1 MSNASDAFDVVVIGS
16 GPGGYVAAIRC
27 AQLGLSTACVERENL
42 GGICL
47 NWGCIPTKALLRSAE
62 VLDTFQHAKEFGII
76 AGDVRPDF
84 PAMIQRSRAIAD
96 KVSKGVGFL
105 FRKNKIAHLQG
116 TATLLARKG
125 PPQGFPRAREARGPS
140 SALDRSPS
148 VAWQPH
154 KVQIEAGSERKVIE
168 AKHVILA
175 TGARAK
181 SLPGVELDGT
191 RIIEYRKAM
200 TLPEQPRSLVVLGA
214 GAIGVEFA
222 SFYRSLGSEVTIVEF
237 LPRIVPNEDPEIS
250 RELSRAFEKK
260 GIRLLAGHKL
270 TAAKNTGDR
279 VAITVEP
286 VAGGGPQSLE
296 ADVLLVAVGIAANT
310 ENLGLE
316 AHGVALERGFIK
328 VDAENRCG
336 DGLWA
341 IGDVAGRGL
350 AHVASA
356 EGVFVAEKLAGVH
369 APEIHYDA
377 IPSCTY
383 CHPEI
388 ASVGLTEEKARAQDI
403 PIKVGKMPFRALA
416 KATAAGDP
424 NGFVKVIWHAETG
437 ALVGAHLIG
446 PAVTDLIAE
455 FTLAKTTEVNAE
467 SLAYTIHAHPTFA
480 EALRIATE
488 DALGHAVDL

>member
-1 MSNASDAFDVVVIGS
+1 MSDTYDVVVIGS

-27 AQLGLSTACVERENL
+27 AQLGLKTACVERENL

-62 VLDTFQHAKEFGII
+62 LLETMHRAKEFGII
-76 AGDVRPDF
+76 AGDIRPDF

-105 FRKNKIAHLQG
+105 FRKNKIAHLAG
-116 TATLLARKG
+116 TATLL
-125 PPQGFPRAREARGPS
+125 PRTGAWKPHRIQIAAAGGS
-140 SALDRSPS
+140 S
-148 VAWQPH
+148 V
-154 KVQIEAGSERKVIE
+154 VET
-168 AKHVILA
+168 KHVILA
-175 TGARAK
+175 TGARAR
-181 SLPGVELDGT
+181 SLPGIAIDGE

-200 TLPEQPRSLVVLGA
+200 TLPTQPRSMVVLGA

-222 SFYRSLGSEVTIVEF
+222 SFYRALGVEVTIVEF

-250 RELSRAFEKK
+250 KELTRAFERR
-260 GIRLLAGHKL
+260 GFQLLAGHKL
-270 TAAKNTGDR
+270 TSANNAGDR
-279 VAITVEP
+279 VEMTVEP
-286 VAGGGPQSLE
+286 SAGGE
-296 ADVLLVAVGIAANT
+296 ARALTADILLVAVGVAANT

-316 AHGVALERGFIK
+316 AHGVALDRGFIK

-341 IGDVAGRGL
+341 IGDVIGRGL

-356 EGVFVAEKLAGVH
+356 EGVFVAEKIAGAH
-369 APEIHYDA
+369 APEVRYDA
-377 IPSCTY
+377 IPACTY

-388 ASVGLTEEKARAQDI
+388 ASVGLTEEKARAQNI
-403 PIKVGKMPFRALA
+403 PIKVGRMPFRALA

-437 ALVGAHLIG
+437 ALVGAHMIG

>member
-1 MSNASDAFDVVVIGS
+1 MPDAYDVVVIGS

-27 AQLGLSTACVERENL
+27 AQLGLRTACVERENL

-62 VLDTFQHAKEFGII
+62 VLETFHRAKEFGII
-76 AGDVRPDF
+76 AGDARPDF
-84 PAMIQRSRAIAD
+84 AAMVQRSRGIAD

-105 FRKNKIAHLQG
+105 FKKNKIAHLAG
-116 TATLLARKG
+116 TATLLPRKG
-125 PPQGFPRAREARGPS
+125 PWKPHQIQIDAAAG
-140 SALDRSPS
+140 RS
-148 VAWQPH
+148 
-154 KVQIEAGSERKVIE
+154 VIE

-181 SLPGVELDGT
+181 SLPGITLDGE

-200 TLPEQPRSLVVLGA
+200 TLPTQPKSLIVLGA

-222 SFYRSLGSEVTIVEF
+222 SFYRSLGTEVTIVEF
-237 LPRIVPNEDPEIS
+237 LPRLVPNEDPDIS
-250 RELSRAFEKK
+250 KELARAFGKRD
-260 GIRLLAGHKL
+260 IQILVGHKL
-270 TAAKNTGDR
+270 TSAKVTSTG
-279 VAITVEP
+279 VAVTAEP
-286 VAGGGPQSLE
+286 AAGGEARALE
-296 ADVLLVAVGIAANT
+296 ADLLLVAVGVAPNV

-316 AHGVALERGFIK
+316 AHNVALERGFIK

-341 IGDVAGRGL
+341 IGDVTGRGL

-356 EGVFVAEKLAGVH
+356 EGVYVAEKIAGVH

-377 IPSCTY
+377 IPACTY

-388 ASVGLTEEKARAQDI
+388 ASVGLTEEKAKAQGI

-424 NGFVKVIWHAETG
+424 NGFVKVLWHAETG

>member
-1 MSNASDAFDVVVIGS
+1 MSETYDVVVIGS

-27 AQLGLSTACVERENL
+27 AQLGLKTACVERENL

-62 VLDTFQHAKEFGII
+62 VLDTFQHAKEFGIV
-76 AGDVRPDF
+76 AGEVRADF
-84 PAMIQRSRAIAD
+84 AAIIQRSRGIAD

-105 FRKNKIAHLQG
+105 FRKNKIAHIAG
-116 TATLLARKG
+116 TATLL
-125 PPQGFPRAREARGPS
+125 PRAGAWKPHQLQIDAASG
-140 SALDRSPS
+140 RST
-148 VAWQPH
+148 
-154 KVQIEAGSERKVIE
+154 IET
-168 AKHVILA
+168 KHVILA
-175 TGARAK
+175 TGARAR
-181 SLPGVELDGT
+181 SLPGIEIDGE

-200 TLPEQPRSLVVLGA
+200 TLPQQPRSLIVLGA

-222 SFYRSLGSEVTIVEF
+222 SFYRSLGAEVTIVEF
-237 LPRIVPNEDPEIS
+237 LPRLVPNEDAEIS
-250 RELSRAFEKK
+250 KELTRAFDRR
-260 GIRLLAGHKL
+260 GIKSLVGHKL
-270 TAAKNTGDR
+270 TSAKPLADR
-279 VAITVEP
+279 VAITAEP
-286 VAGGGPQSLE
+286 TAGGDAVKLE
-296 ADVLLVAVGIAANT
+296 ADILLVAVGVAANT

-316 AHGVALERGFIK
+316 AHGIALDRGFIK
-328 VDAENRCG
+328 VDAENKCG
-336 DGLWA
+336 ENLWA
-341 IGDVAGRGL
+341 IGDVIGRGL

-356 EGVFVAEKLAGVH
+356 EGVFVAEKIAGVH

-377 IPSCTY
+377 IPACTY

-388 ASVGLTEEKARAQDI
+388 ASVGLTEEKARAQNI

-424 NGFVKVIWHAETG
+424 NGFVKVLWHAETG

>member
-1 MSNASDAFDVVVIGS
+1 MSDAYDVVVIGS

-27 AQLGLSTACVERENL
+27 AQLGLKTACVERESL

-62 VLDTFQHAKEFGII
+62 VLDNFHAAKEFGII
-76 AGDVRPDF
+76 AGEVRADF
-84 PAMIQRSRAIAD
+84 PAMIQRSRGIAD

-105 FRKNKIAHLQG
+105 FRKNKIAHLTG
-116 TATLLARKG
+116 TAKLLPRQG
-125 PPQGFPRAREARGPS
+125 P
-140 SALDRSPS
+140 
-148 VAWQPH
+148 WKPH
-154 KVQIEAGSERKVIE
+154 QVELASKDGTQTIET
-168 AKHVILA
+168 KHVILA
-175 TGARAK
+175 TGARAR
-181 SLPGVELDGT
+181 SLPGIELDGE

-200 TLPEQPRSLVVLGA
+200 TLAAQPRSMVVLGA

-222 SFYRSLGSEVTIVEF
+222 SFYRSLGVEVTIVEF
-237 LPRIVPNEDPEIS
+237 LPRLVPNEDPDIS
-250 RELSRAFEKK
+250 KELARAFDKR
-260 GIRLLAGHKL
+260 GIQALTNHKL
-270 TAAKNTGDR
+270 TAAKAGPSG

-286 VAGGGPQSLE
+286 NGGGEARHLE
-296 ADVLLVAVGIAANT
+296 AEILLVAVGVAANT

-316 AHGVALERGFIK
+316 HHKVALERGFIK
-328 VDAENRCG
+328 VDSNNRCG
-336 DGLWA
+336 DDLWA
-341 IGDVAGRGL
+341 IGDVIGRGL

-356 EGVFVAEKLAGVH
+356 EGVFVAEKIAGVH
-369 APEIHYDA
+369 APAVQYDT
-377 IPSCTY
+377 IPACTY

-388 ASVGLTEEKARAQDI
+388 ASVGLTEEKARAAGL

-416 KATAAGDP
+416 KAVAAGEP
-424 NGFVKVIWHAETG
+424 NGFCKVIWHAETG

-446 PAVTDLIAE
+446 PGVTDLIAE
-455 FTLAKTTEVNAE
+455 MALAKSTEVNAE